1 MQKFRNTTKICAV
14 LLALLLLFSGCTVP
28 AEISVTTV
36 QTGKNDLADPHA
48 AVVPFTDSL
57 GNEFDT
63 VPETPRVIALYGSF
77 AQCWLLSGGT
87 LVGVTEDA
95 AEEHGIETGSGIT
108 LVGSVKEPNL
118 ELVASL
124 SPDFVLLSADLTAHL
139 QLDAAL
145 SDMGIAHGYFRMD
158 TFADYSTIMQTF
170 CALNDPDGTR
180 YAEYVEKPLDAIE
193 RITAETSDALSADP
207 PRVLLLRAYST
218 GVKAKTN
225 DNLAGVILDELGA
238 HNIAY
243 DAPSLLE
250 ELSAEAIIAA
260 DPDYIFVSTMGSAD
274 AAKAYMLEAV
284 ESNPAWAEMSAV
296 KNGRY
301 IFLPKELFHYKPLN
315 RWDESYAYLADCL
328 LKTTA

>member
-1 MQKFRNTTKICAV
+1 MKTKQLSA
-14 LLALLLLFSGCTVP
+14 LLLILLLLFSACKAAPESASST
-28 AEISVTTV
+28 AETS
-36 QTGKNDLADPHA
+36 DRML
-48 AVVPFTDSL
+48 TDSL
-57 GNEFDT
+57 GNEA
-63 VPETPRVIALYGSF
+63 VLPNQPRVISLYGSF

-95 AEEHGIETGSGIT
+95 VEEHGIETGGDIT

-118 ELVASL
+118 EQIAAL
-124 SPDFVLLSADLTAHL
+124 SPDYVILSADLTQHL
-139 QLDAAL
+139 ELDHAL
-145 SDMGIAHGYFRMD
+145 SDMQIPHGYFRMD
-158 TFADYSTIMQTF
+158 TFEDYSVIMGKF
-170 CALNDPDGTR
+170 CALNSDIDKT
-180 YAEYVEKPLDAIE
+180 YKQYVTDVQAGIDAAKSE
-193 RITAETSDALSADP
+193 TAEAFSEEK

-238 HNIAY
+238 YNIAY
-243 DAPSLLE
+243 DSPSLLE

-260 DPDYIFVSTMGSAD
+260 DPDFIFVTTMGSAD
-274 AAKAYMLEAV
+274 AAKAYMLESI

-301 IFLPKELFHYKPLN
+301 IFLPKDLFHYKPLN

-328 LKTTA
+328 LGKTE